1 MDRSSLA
8 QRRKQ
13 IREKENDISKTNS
26 SEKAIKKNKIVKG
39 KETTRSIANKDPP
52 SATTL
57 RKGEYEPQ
65 SVVPSN
71 TNSPQAPFPSPLKG
85 NFSSKPVKVTTAYN
99 PEINAELVV
108 HKLLQRSQFRDV
120 EEYLQSVTKPDLFQQ
135 ALVVAT
141 HVQELKKKHAEDL
154 ETLDQ
159 ELDQYQEKYRS
170 VTSNLAERKQ
180 IYEEQEKEKTE
191 LCERLERAKEEIQ
204 SLVSTIREHKNKFK
218 SLEQT
223 KQEQVQIIEEMSEI
237 RRRQEEQ
244 LNVVEKENEQVLR
257 FAKELQEQHTKL
269 QAQMTMIERDCKRFE
284 AELQEEQET
293 NSKLTVKI
301 EQKDQILEW
310 MSSELEDARTQMS
323 TLQGQIQ
330 LETISRHSVTQE
342 RDRLQQQYQMDRQD
356 WKSTQEHRYTL
367 EKRKA
372 DEFRKMDLELRRLSQ
387 ALSRMRIEWESE
399 KSQREKSE
407 DRLQELEIFFDETKV
422 HTQAMEEEVQQ
433 LKAQL
438 NGVK

>member
-141 HVQELKKKHAEDL
+141 HVQELTNEF
-154 ETLDQ
+154 
-159 ELDQYQEKYRS
+159 S
-170 VTSNLAERKQ
+170 
-180 IYEEQEKEKTE
+180 
-191 LCERLERAKEEIQ
+191 
-204 SLVSTIREHKNKFK
+204 EHKNKFK

-257 FAKELQEQHTKL
+257 FAKELQEQHVVLTFRNDI
-269 QAQMTMIERDCKRFE
+269 QQTMIERDCKRFE

-323 TLQGQIQ
+323 TLQGQI
-330 LETISRHSVTQE
+330 
-342 RDRLQQQYQMDRQD
+342 
-356 WKSTQEHRYTL
+356 QEHRYTL

-407 DRLQELEIFFDETKV
+407 DRLQELEIFFDVCHVDTEPL
-422 HTQAMEEEVQQ
+422 HYE
-433 LKAQL
+433 LHDDDYFY
-438 NGVK
+438 GG